1 MFEQAMR
8 AYYAAYNAEDPARL
22 TDLLDEHVV
31 LRSSLGEQQGRD
43 AYIATYRYMIANFI
57 DQMEPLEITPKEDGA
72 TVRIADRLTARQ
84 DIADFMGQ
92 SLSAGETMTLDLIG
106 RYRFKDG
113 RIVAIDI
120 APAL

>member
-22 TDLLDEHVV
+22 YDLLDEHVV

-72 TVRIADRLTARQ
+72 RVRIADRLTARQ

-92 SLSAGETMTLDLIG
+92 SLSAGQAMTLDLMG
-106 RYRFKDG
+106 HYRFKDG

>member
-120 APAL
+120 APAP